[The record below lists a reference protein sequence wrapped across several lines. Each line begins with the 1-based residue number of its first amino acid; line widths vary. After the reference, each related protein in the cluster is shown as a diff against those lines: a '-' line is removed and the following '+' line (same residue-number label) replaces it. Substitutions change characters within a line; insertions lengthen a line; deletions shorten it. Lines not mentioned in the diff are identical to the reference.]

1 MTKIIEY
8 IYNFFQFILDFF
20 RSIGNLLSSLVRIL
34 GICVNYLR
42 NVLSILPTWMY
53 VIVAVL
59 VIVCVLYKILGRE
72 GNS

>member
-8 IYNFFQFILDFF
+8 IQNFFQFILDFF

-34 GICVNYLR
+34 GICVNYLK
-42 NVLSILPTWMY
+42 NVLSILPTWIY

-59 VIVCVLYKILGRE
+59 IIVCVLYKILGRE

>member
-1 MTKIIEY
+1 MVKIIEY
-8 IYNFFQFILDFF
+8 IHNFFQFILDFF

-42 NVLSILPTWMY
+42 NVLSILPTWIY

-59 VIVCVLYKILGRE
+59 IIVCVLYKILGRE

>member
-1 MTKIIEY
+1 MSKIIEY
-8 IYNFFQFILDFF
+8 IQNFFQFILDFF

-34 GICVNYLR
+34 GLCVNYLR
-42 NVLSILPTWMY
+42 NVLSILPTWIY

-59 VIVCVLYKILGRE
+59 IIVCVLYKILGRE

>member
-1 MTKIIEY
+1 MSKIIEY
-8 IYNFFQFILDFF
+8 IQNFFQFILDFF

-53 VIVAVL
+53 VVVAVL
-59 VIVCVLYKILGRE
+59 IIVCVLYKILGRE

>member
-8 IYNFFQFILDFF
+8 IQNFFQFILDFF

-34 GICVNYLR
+34 GLCVNYLR
-42 NVLSILPTWMY
+42 NVLSILPTWIY

-59 VIVCVLYKILGRE
+59 IIVCVLYKILGRE

>member
-1 MTKIIEY
+1 MSKIIEY
-8 IYNFFQFILDFF
+8 IQNFFQFILDFF

-42 NVLSILPTWMY
+42 NVLSILPTWIY
-53 VIVAVL
+53 AIVAVL
-59 VIVCVLYKILGRE
+59 IIVCVLYKILGRE

>member
-8 IYNFFQFILDFF
+8 IQNFFQFILDFF

-42 NVLSILPTWMY
+42 NVLSILPTWIY

>member
-8 IYNFFQFILDFF
+8 IQNFFQFILDFF

-34 GICVNYLR
+34 GLCVNYLR

-53 VIVAVL
+53 IVVAVL
-59 VIVCVLYKILGRE
+59 IIVCVLYKILGRE

>member
-1 MTKIIEY
+1 MSKIIEY
-8 IYNFFQFILDFF
+8 IQNFFQFILDLF

-34 GICVNYLR
+34 GLCVNYLR
-42 NVLSILPTWMY
+42 NVLSILPTWIY

-59 VIVCVLYKILGRE
+59 IIVCVIYKILGRE

>member
-1 MTKIIEY
+1 MSKIIEY
-8 IYNFFQFILDFF
+8 IQNFFQFILDFF

-42 NVLSILPTWMY
+42 NVLSILPTWIY

-59 VIVCVLYKILGRE
+59 IIVCVLYKILGRE

>member
-1 MTKIIEY
+1 MSKIIEY
-8 IYNFFQFILDFF
+8 IQNFFQFILDFF

-34 GICVNYLR
+34 GLCVNYLR

>member
-1 MTKIIEY
+1 MSKIIEY
-8 IYNFFQFILDFF
+8 IQNFFQFILDFF

-34 GICVNYLR
+34 GLCVNYLR

-59 VIVCVLYKILGRE
+59 IIVCVLYKILGRE